1 MVAAK
6 KKKALV
12 IVESPAKARKIAG
25 FLGSDYE
32 VRASMGHVRDLP
44 EKAADIPAAMK
55 KEAWTRLGVNV
66 EEEFTPLYVVSPA
79 KKKVVKELKDLLK
92 NSEELIIATDEDRE
106 GESIGW
112 HLIDL
117 LKPKGPVKRM
127 TFSEITKKAILEALD
142 NTREVDMNLVEAQ
155 ETRRI
160 LDRLYGYT
168 LSPLLWTKVR
178 RGLSAGR
185 VQSVAV
191 RVLVQ
196 RELERRAFRSGT
208 YWDLKAAL
216 HIGEESFDAQL
227 WSVDGQRI
235 ATGKDFDE
243 HTGKLKD
250 GSKVLLL
257 DEEPAKEL
265 QKKLLGTNWEVSK
278 VEHRTQTR
286 KPPAPFTT
294 STLQQ
299 EANRKL
305 NMSARETMQVA
316 QRLYEDGNITYM
328 RTDSVTLSQEAV
340 TATRARIESNY
351 GKDFLSDE
359 VRQYSNKTKNAQEAH
374 EAIRPAG
381 TEMKTAD
388 ELGLSAREAKL
399 YEMIW
404 KRTMSAQMAEAQLR
418 FDTVTITADETEF
431 RATGRKVVF
440 PGYFRAYVEG
450 SDDPEAALEDQDSML
465 PEMSEGAG
473 LKCKDVESLSHE
485 TKPPARYTEASL
497 VRKLE
502 QEGVGRPSTYAS
514 IIGTVQDR
522 GYVRKVSNQL
532 VPTFT
537 ALAVTNLLEKYFPQM
552 VDLQFTAQMEQSL
565 DDISNGEAEKI
576 PYLSKFYSGEE
587 GLGHQVESKKETI
600 DPREVCTLQLDS
612 LSSAVRVGRYG
623 PFLEA
628 ESDGET
634 FNASLPEDI
643 APADLDNEMAEKLI
657 ELKKQGPQ
665 SLGMHPE
672 DGLPIFVLSGP
683 FGPYL
688 QLGEV
693 VEGAEKKPKRV
704 SIPKNVDP
712 TAVDLDLAIQL
723 LSLPRRVGH
732 HPEDNKVVNAGI
744 GRFGP
749 YVQHAGKYKSL
760 PKEDDVLTV
769 GLDRAVELL
778 KLAKTRSAP
787 TPIKE
792 LGNHPESEEPLAIF
806 EGRYGPYVK
815 CGKLNATIPKDKDP
829 QALTLVEAV
838 ELINDKAAKTGKKV
852 GKKKAA
858 KKKAAKK
865 KTTKKKAAKK
875 KTTKKKTAKKAAKK
889 KATKKKTTKK
899 SDEAES
905 SEE

>member
-1 MVAAK
+1 MASK
-6 KKKALV
+6 KKKGLV

-66 EEEFTPLYVVSPA
+66 DQDFNPLYVVSPA
-79 KKKVVKELKDLLK
+79 KKKVVKELKTLLK
-92 NSEELIIATDEDRE
+92 DAEILYIATDEDRE

-112 HLIDL
+112 HLVDIL
-117 LKPKGPVKRM
+117 QPKVPIKRM

-142 NTREVDMNLVEAQ
+142 ETRDIDMNQVEAQ
-155 ETRRI
+155 ETRRV

-196 RELERRAFRSGT
+196 RELERRAFRSGS
-208 YWDLKAAL
+208 YWDLKATVKADS
-216 HIGEESFDAQL
+216 ESFESQL
-227 WSVDGQRI
+227 WTVDGQRI

-243 HTGKLKD
+243 NTGKIKD

-257 DEEPAKEL
+257 DETTAKDL
-265 QKKLLGTNWEVSK
+265 QKKLLNESWSVSK
-278 VEHRTQTR
+278 VEHRTQNR

-305 NMSARETMQVA
+305 NMSARETMQTA
-316 QRLYEDGNITYM
+316 QRLYENGNITYM
-328 RTDSVTLSQEAV
+328 RTDSVTLSQEAI
-340 TATRARIESNY
+340 TATRGRIESNY
-351 GKDFLSDE
+351 GQNYLSPD
-359 VRQYSNKTKNAQEAH
+359 VRQYSNKQKNAQEAH

-381 TEMKTAD
+381 TEMQTAE
-388 ELGLSAREAKL
+388 ELQLSAREAKL
-399 YEMIW
+399 YDMIW
-404 KRTMSAQMAEAQLR
+404 KRTMATQMAEAELR
-418 FDTVTITADETEF
+418 FDTVTLQAGEAEF
-431 RATGRKVVF
+431 RASGRKVIF

-450 SDDPEAALEDQDSML
+450 SDDPEAALEDQDSTL
-465 PEMSEGAG
+465 PDVSEDTKLDCSEIDPLA
-473 LKCKDVESLSHE
+473 HE

-514 IIGTVQDR
+514 IIGTIQDR

-537 ALAVTNLLEKYFPQM
+537 ALAVTNLLEKYFPDM
-552 VDLQFTAQMEQSL
+552 VDLQFTAEMEQSL
-565 DDISNGEAEKI
+565 DDISNGEAEKL
-576 PYLSKFYSGEE
+576 PYLNKFYSGEE
-587 GLGHQVESKKETI
+587 GLSQQVESKKETI
-600 DPREVCTLQLDS
+600 DPREVCTLKLDS

-628 ESDGET
+628 QEEDGET
-634 FNASLPEDI
+634 VNASLPDDL
-643 APADLDNEMAEKLI
+643 APADLNDEMANKLI
-657 ELKKQGPQ
+657 ELKKMGPQ

-672 DGLPIFVLSGP
+672 EGLPIFVLSGP

-704 SIPKNVDP
+704 SIPKNIDP
-712 TAVDLDLAIQL
+712 TEISLETAIDLI
-723 LSLPRRVGH
+723 SLPKRLGH
-732 HPEDNKVVNAGI
+732 HPEDNRVVNAGI

-749 YVQHAGKYKSL
+749 YVQHADKYKSL
-760 PKEDDVLTV
+760 GKEDDVLTIE
-769 GLDRAVELL
+769 LDRAVELL
-778 KLAKTRSAP
+778 KQAKTRSAP

-792 LGNHPESEEPLAIF
+792 LGKHPESEEPLAIF

-815 CGKLNATIPKDKDP
+815 CGKINATIPKDNDP
-829 QALTLVEAV
+829 QELTLQQAID
-838 ELINDKAAKTGKKV
+838 LINDKAAKTGKKV

-858 KKKAAKK
+858 KKKA
-865 KTTKKKAAKK
+865 TKKKAKK
-875 KTTKKKTAKKAAKK
+875 KAKTKAAKK
-889 KATKKKTTKK
+889 KAPKKKAAEKK
-899 SDEAES
+899 TETASDTDE
-905 SEE
+905 